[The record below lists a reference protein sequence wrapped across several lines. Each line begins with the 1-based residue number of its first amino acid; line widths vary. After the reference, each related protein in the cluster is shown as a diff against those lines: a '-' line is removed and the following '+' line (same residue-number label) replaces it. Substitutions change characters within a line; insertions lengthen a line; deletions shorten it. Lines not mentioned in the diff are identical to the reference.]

1 MIKLITG
8 KKGTGKTKILIDM
21 INDAIKASNGDLVC
35 IEKGANVRRSIS
47 FKVRWCDVDEFAIE
61 GFDAFYGYVA
71 GMIAGNYDIQS
82 VYVDGIFKIGGRD
95 YDAFGKLLEKLDTLT
110 NKNDITVVFTVSA
123 EESELPESVT
133 QFIK

>member
-1 MIKLITG
+1 
-8 KKGTGKTKILIDM
+8 
-21 INDAIKASNGDLVC
+21 
-35 IEKGANVRRSIS
+35 
-47 FKVRWCDVDEFAIE
+47 
-61 GFDAFYGYVA
+61 
-71 GMIAGNYDIQS
+71 MIAGNYDIQS

-123 EESELPESVT
+123 DESELPESVT

>member
-35 IEKGANVRRSIS
+35 IEKGANVSRSIS
-47 FKVRWCDVDEFAIE
+47 FKVRWCDVDEFAI
-61 GFDAFYGYVA
+61 VA

-123 EESELPESVT
+123 DESELPESVT

>member
-35 IEKGANVRRSIS
+35 IEKGANIRRSIS

-123 EESELPESVT
+123 DESELPESVT

>member
-47 FKVRWCDVDEFAIE
+47 FKVRWCDVD
-61 GFDAFYGYVA
+61 
-71 GMIAGNYDIQS
+71 
-82 VYVDGIFKIGGRD
+82 
-95 YDAFGKLLEKLDTLT
+95 
-110 NKNDITVVFTVSA
+110 
-123 EESELPESVT
+123 
-133 QFIK
+133 